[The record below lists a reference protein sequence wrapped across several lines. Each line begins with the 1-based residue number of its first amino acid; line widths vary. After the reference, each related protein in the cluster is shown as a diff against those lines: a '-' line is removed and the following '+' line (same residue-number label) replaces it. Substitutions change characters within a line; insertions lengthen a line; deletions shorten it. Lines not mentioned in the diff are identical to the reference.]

1 MRLAPHGVSA
11 LLVAL
16 VAVLVTIAGTRGT
29 AAQPKAPPDF
39 GMAKAPSSPGIVT
52 FSHQRHRAKV
62 PACATCH
69 ARDFKMKRDTSGPI
83 TLEAKQQGKFCGA
96 CHNGKGAF
104 GIDRC
109 DACHK
114 GNPVASVTPAH

>member
-1 MRLAPHGVSA
+1 MRLAPHGLSA

-16 VAVLVTIAGTRGT
+16 VAVLATIGGT
-29 AAQPKAPPDF
+29 AAQPKAPADF
-39 GMAKAPSSPGIVT
+39 GMAKAPGSPGVVT

-69 ARDFKMKRDTSGPI
+69 AKDFKMKRDTSGPI
-83 TLEAKQQGKFCGA
+83 TLEAKQQGKFCGV
-96 CHNGKGAF
+96 CHNGKATF

-109 DACHK
+109 DSCHK
-114 GNPVASVTPAH
+114 GNPVAFATPAP